1 MSCVDANDCKRGQV
15 CFEKQCLS
23 RGQAKAMNIQDT
35 IMRRAPVKKSVEKLV
50 KIKNKQAENL
60 QKQVDTELK
69 TKQPSSTPKTQ
80 LKESMVNL
88 KTEMK
93 LLQEQQKQQEVVVA
107 SVVKE
112 VKKEII
118 SKESKQTKSSVIVP
132 SWKLRQGEKGFNS
145 YARTMIKASGWRLD
159 PPKCGQKG
167 LKQQQRLVQFLMH
180 PDTTVNRLL
189 LAHQLGTGKT
199 IAMIAMLENFY
210 DDPRPMVV
218 LVPKVDLV
226 AEFYADL
233 LRVSNRFKDYL
244 ESRLGPVP
252 QGEEQLKS
260 YKAKC
265 KDILEKKGQIRNGE
279 VLPDKTK
286 TSVIAPSSP
295 LRCFTFTNAGGT
307 TFANQPLLKVAHAV
321 GKNST
326 GLPRKINMFDNC
338 IIMVDEAHILA
349 RPDLESSFEPDQV
362 KRVKG
367 LAENLYLA
375 GVGTR
380 LAMLTATPIVDSAE
394 DGEKLMRI
402 VYGTQRD
409 ANWTS
414 EGYISWFMN
423 RLPGVFATTT
433 PAANVLP
440 TIVRVPLTGQNLEI
454 YKKAA
459 MANGGKPTDKL
470 QKLENSVSGSVN
482 HEKQLSKFKLL
493 LGKGQEASL
502 VSSKLARIV
511 EDVKLSKL
519 KTAIL
524 MDRTNG
530 LQLLDMMFAAEGVT
544 SQVMLGAPS
553 GSEGFKLRTHNDM
566 LKGKFNHP
574 SNIRGEKIQVLILD
588 TKTYSEG
595 INLMNVRHIILAD
608 FGPKLPTGRNRPT
621 WGKLKQRMGRALRFC
636 SHADLPA
643 KEQTLQLSMYVTVV
657 DEVARSSIGS
667 GFMTIEEQKLAMIV
681 KQLPLVED
689 AMCALEKIS
698 IDAKLY
704 GSSMCV
710 QGCSNPFT
718 KQDYYNAWK
727 GGYIMAGRMATAYAR
742 NDKVAMLDNSCK
754 NKLAGSIAYID
765 EDNNNQICCGMVSK
779 DSSEAG
785 RRQQLNAEWE
795 IPIWSQELAEWLPQ
809 GVAAGK
815 SKAKQLGTR
824 ALNAGTSKAKQL
836 GTKALNAG
844 TSKAKQLGTKA
855 LNAGTSKAKQ
865 LGTKALDAGKSKAKQ
880 LGTKALDAGK
890 SKAKQLGTK
899 ALQTGKDKYK
909 SFKDSNQSQWDE

>member
-35 IMRRAPVKKSVEKLV
+35 IMLRAPVKKSVEKLV

-107 SVVKE
+107 SVVKK

-159 PPKCGQKG
+159 PPKCGGKKG

-226 AEFYADL
+226 AEFYDDL
-233 LRVSNRFKDYL
+233 LRVPNRFKDYL

-252 QGEEQLKS
+252 QGEEQLNS
-260 YKAKC
+260 YTAKC

-279 VLPDKTK
+279 VFPDKTK

-307 TFANQPLLKVAHAV
+307 TFSNQPLLKVAHAV
-321 GKNST
+321 GKNPT

-470 QKLENSVSGSVN
+470 QKLENSVSGTVN
-482 HEKQLSKFKLL
+482 YKNQLSKFKLL
-493 LGKGQEASL
+493 LGRGQEASL

-544 SQVMLGAPS
+544 SQVMLGAAS
-553 GSEGFKLRTHNDM
+553 GAEGFKLRTHNDM

-727 GGYIMAGRMATAYAR
+727 GGYIMAGKMATAYAR

-815 SKAKQLGTR
+815 SKVKQLGTKV
-824 ALNAGTSKAKQL
+824 LNAGTSKAKQ
-836 GTKALNAG
+836 GVAAG
-844 TSKAKQLGTKA
+844 TSQVKQLGTKV
-855 LNAGTSKAKQ
+855 LNAGASKAKQ
-865 LGTKALDAGKSKAKQ
+865 GVAAGKSQVKQ
-880 LGTKALDAGK
+880 MGTR
-890 SKAKQLGTK
+890 

-909 SFKDSNQSQWDE
+909 SFKDSNQSQWDELDADS